1 MLAHQGCLCM
11 ALVSRW
17 KVVWAMAE
25 LSALE
30 RLMHSRKHD
39 GLPWRDRMF
48 DLALLSRHLVVAT
61 SETLRPKGV
70 LMCTILQSF
79 QSSLA

>member
-1 MLAHQGCLCM
+1 M

-30 RLMHSRKHD
+30 RLMHTRKYD

-48 DLALLSRHLVVAT
+48 DLALLSRQLEVAT
-61 SETLRPKGV
+61 SEALR
-70 LMCTILQSF
+70 MS
-79 QSSLA
+79 